1 MKNNRMIV
9 TVVALLAIFAFS
21 VVMVVAGQP
30 VAAVTALIPSVALG
44 VQQIVQAGTGVA
56 ESRREWPAA
65 QVPAAQVPDREEE
78 PRG

>member
-9 TVVALLAIFAFS
+9 TVVALVAIFAFS

-30 VAAVTALIPSVALG
+30 VAAITALIPSAALG
-44 VQQIVQAGTGVA
+44 VQQIVQASVGVS
-56 ESRREWPAA
+56 ESRRERAA
-65 QVPAAQVPDREEE
+65 APVSDRDEE

>member
-30 VAAVTALIPSVALG
+30 VAAVTALIPSIALG

-56 ESRREWPAA
+56 ESRRERAAA
-65 QVPAAQVPDREEE
+65 QLPDRDEE

>member
-44 VQQIVQAGTGVA
+44 VQQIVQAGTGLA
-56 ESRREWPAA
+56 EGRRERPS
-65 QVPAAQVPDREEE
+65 VQVPDRDEE

>member
-30 VAAVTALIPSVALG
+30 IAAITALIPSAALG
-44 VQQIVQAGTGVA
+44 VQQIVQAGTGAA
-56 ESRREWPAA
+56 ESRRERRPSP
-65 QVPAAQVPDREEE
+65 QPEREEE
-78 PRG
+78 AQG

>member
-30 VAAVTALIPSVALG
+30 VAAVTALIPSAALG
-44 VQQIVQAGTGVA
+44 VQQIVQAGTGAA
-56 ESRREWPAA
+56 EGRRERRPSP
-65 QVPAAQVPDREEE
+65 QPEREEE
-78 PRG
+78 AQG

>member
-56 ESRREWPAA
+56 EGRRGRTAA
-65 QVPAAQVPDREEE
+65 QVPVREEE

>member
-9 TVVALLAIFAFS
+9 TVVALLAICAFS

-44 VQQIVQAGTGVA
+44 VQQIVQAGTGGA
-56 ESRREWPAA
+56 ESRRERT
-65 QVPAAQVPDREEE
+65 AAQVPDREEE

>member
-30 VAAVTALIPSVALG
+30 IAAITALIPSVALG
-44 VQQIVQAGTGVA
+44 VQQIVQAGTGAAA
-56 ESRREWPAA
+56 EGRRERRPSP
-65 QVPAAQVPDREEE
+65 QPEREEE
-78 PRG
+78 AQG

>member
-56 ESRREWPAA
+56 EGRRERA
-65 QVPAAQVPDREEE
+65 AAQVPDRDEEV
-78 PRG
+78 RG

>member
-56 ESRREWPAA
+56 ESRRERAAA
-65 QVPAAQVPDREEE
+65 QVPGRDEE